1 VRESETR
8 ECEVMSTNEL
18 DVKVGIGVAVFV
30 HDPYGRTPKTLADEL
45 GKWTE
50 YKIVDENRASW
61 IAQNGQWLHSQIK
74 INKKTLEARGGSRIM
89 WSRDAIVKE
98 WNEGE
103 FKSKHANSLAE
114 LVKRADVDALI
125 SVAKIFGW
133 ELEKP

>member
-1 VRESETR
+1 V
-8 ECEVMSTNEL
+8 EV
-18 DVKVGIGVAVFV
+18 KIGTAVFV
-30 HDPYGRTPKTLADEL
+30 YCPYGRTQKTLADEL

-61 IAQNGQWLHSQIK
+61 IAQNGQWAHSQIK
-74 INKKTLEARGGSRIM
+74 IDKKTLEARGDSRIS
-89 WSRDAIVKE
+89 WSRDAIIKE

-125 SVAKIFGW
+125 AVAKIFGW